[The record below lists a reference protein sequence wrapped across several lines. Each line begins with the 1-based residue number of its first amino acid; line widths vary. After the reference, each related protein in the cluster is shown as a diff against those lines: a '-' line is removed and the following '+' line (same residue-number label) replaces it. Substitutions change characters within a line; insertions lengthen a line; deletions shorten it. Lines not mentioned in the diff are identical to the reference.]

1 MTDESNKDP
10 NKENFLYPKNN
21 YRGEFTLEN
30 MAFNANLQEFAQK
43 VNIVCNLETNG
54 KITPHE
60 AYIRIKELWRNLQNS
75 SESLNIHK
83 QDVDNEAQD

>member
-1 MTDESNKDP
+1 MTDDSD
-10 NKENFLYPKNN
+10 KENFLYPKNN

-54 KITPHE
+54 KITSDE
-60 AYIRIKELWRNLQNS
+60 AYSRIKDLWRNLKS
-75 SESLNIHK
+75 SRKSLNIRK
-83 QDVDNEAQD
+83 QDQDNETQE

>member
-1 MTDESNKDP
+1 MTEDA
-10 NKENFLYPKNN
+10 NKENFLYPKKN

-54 KITPHE
+54 KITPNE
-60 AYIRIKELWRNLQNS
+60 AYLRIKDLWRNLQS
-75 SESLNIHK
+75 SRKSLNIHK
-83 QDVDNEAQD
+83 QDLDNEAPEED